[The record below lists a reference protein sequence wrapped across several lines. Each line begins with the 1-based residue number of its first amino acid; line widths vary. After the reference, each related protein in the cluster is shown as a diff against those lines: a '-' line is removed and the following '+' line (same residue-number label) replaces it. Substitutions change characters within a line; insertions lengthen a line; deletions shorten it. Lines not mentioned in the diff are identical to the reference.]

1 MYKIDCVDEEVVDMK
16 HIPLKVV
23 KKISVIF
30 SVLGLLLVI
39 IGICLGTT
47 TGLVLWLTGVVILVG
62 VIIFTILFRRCPYCG
77 EFLKVGFQNF
87 YCPHCGNYIDGNKYK
102 LLFFLLLAL

>member
-1 MYKIDCVDEEVVDMK
+1 MYKIDCVDEEIVDMK

-62 VIIFTILFRRCPYCG
+62 VIIFTILFRRCLYCG
-77 EFLKVGFQNF
+77 GFLKVGFQNF
-87 YCPHCGNYIDGNKYK
+87 YCPHCGNYIDGNK
-102 LLFFLLLAL
+102 

>member
-1 MYKIDCVDEEVVDMK
+1 MAFCIHQEGDQAWRRIDHGIALCVVRGVYLYKIDCVDEEVVDMK

-39 IGICLGTT
+39 I
-47 TGLVLWLTGVVILVG
+47 
-62 VIIFTILFRRCPYCG
+62 FTILFRRCPYCG
-77 EFLKVGFQNF
+77 GFLKVGFQNF
-87 YCPHCGNYIDGNKYK
+87 YCPHCGNYIDGNK
-102 LLFFLLLAL
+102 

>member
-39 IGICLGTT
+39 IGICLGTP
-47 TGLVLWLTGVVILVG
+47 TGLVLWLTGVVILGG
-62 VIIFTILFRRCPYCG
+62 VIIFTSLFRRWPYSG

-87 YCPHCGNYIDGNKYK
+87 YCPHCSRGIGGNK
-102 LLFFLLLAL
+102 